1 MSDASLQRAEL
12 APEMAEEFK
21 NKVEFPQKV
30 GNVTIASGLIVGGIG
45 SGICAIMLFMFY
57 MQGKSRIHGITAE
70 EMNGLKKMP
79 HA

>member
-1 MSDASLQRAEL
+1 MSDASPQRAEL

-30 GNVTIASGLIVGGIG
+30 GNATIASGLIVGGIG

-57 MQGKSRIHGITAE
+57 MQVRRMHARISIE
-70 EMNGLKKMP
+70 KKERTLLVSY
-79 HA
+79 